1 MSNSQKL
8 LMMIPGL
15 DPEEMLYLD
24 NMTRDLTDEQLRTFV
39 AVYSGRRKSNDTIL
53 ICTILGFV
61 LVAGIQRFIVGQIGM
76 GLLFLF
82 TGGLCLVGTIV
93 DLINHKALALEY
105 NQQMAIESMRLTRG
119 AF

>member
-1 MSNSQKL
+1 MSQR
-8 LMMIPGL
+8 LMTNIPGI
-15 DPEEMLYLD
+15 DVEEMLFLD
-24 NMTRDLTDEQLRTFV
+24 NMTKDLNDEQFRTFV

-61 LVAGIQRFIVGQIGM
+61 AVAGIQRFIVGQIGM
-76 GLLFLF
+76 GLLYLF

-105 NQQMAIESMRLTRG
+105 NQQMAIESLRMVRG
-119 AF
+119 GF